1 VSRDHASAPAIY
13 PGAFYAPFSPELPG
27 AAGAPGQAAK
37 EKLREKNMDQA
48 RRQLLEL
55 LREKSFRYSPDR
67 PFKLVSGRESPYYI
81 DCRPTTHNAQGLA
94 LIGEIFFDLIQDL
107 KVAAIGGLT
116 MGADPI
122 AHATALTSYVKGQP
136 INAFSVRQR
145 PKDHGT
151 GGVLVGDVTPGDRV
165 VVVEDVVTTGGSALR
180 AVAAAREFGLKVVKV
195 LILVDREEGGR
206 EAVTQEVPEVEAVFT
221 ISDLR

>member
-1 VSRDHASAPAIY
+1 
-13 PGAFYAPFSPELPG
+13 
-27 AAGAPGQAAK
+27 
-37 EKLREKNMDQA
+37 MDQA

-55 LREKSFRYSPDR
+55 LKEKSFRYSPDK

-94 LIGEIFFDLIQDL
+94 LIGEIFFDLIRDL
-107 KVAAIGGLT
+107 KVDAIGGLT

-122 AHATALTSYVKGQP
+122 AHATALTSYLKGAP

-145 PKDHGT
+145 PKGHGA
-151 GGVLVGDVTPGDRV
+151 GGLLVGDVAPGDRV
-165 VVVEDVVTTGGSALR
+165 VVVEDVVTTGGSALK
-180 AVAAAREFGLKVVKV
+180 AVAAARDFGLTVVKV
-195 LILVDREEGGR
+195 LVLVDRQEGGK
-206 EAVTQEVPEVEAVFT
+206 EAVAQEVPEVEAVFT

>member
-1 VSRDHASAPAIY
+1 
-13 PGAFYAPFSPELPG
+13 
-27 AAGAPGQAAK
+27 
-37 EKLREKNMDQA
+37 MDES

-55 LREKSFRYSPDR
+55 LREKSFRYSPDM

-94 LIGEIFFDLIQDL
+94 LIGEIFFNLIRDL
-107 KVAAIGGLT
+107 KVDAIGGLT

-122 AHATALTSYVKGQP
+122 AHATALTSYVKGKP
-136 INAFSVRQR
+136 INAFSVRQK
-145 PKDHGT
+145 PKEHGT
-151 GGVLVGDVTPGDRV
+151 GGVLVGDVEPGDRA

-180 AVAAAREFGLKVVKV
+180 AVAAARAFGLTVVKV
-195 LILVDREEGGR
+195 LILVDREEGGKQ
-206 EAVTQEVPEVEAVFT
+206 AVAQEVPEVEAVFT